1 MGKSTNYIKP
11 IDAEK
16 AWNKKQSAAR
26 PARNIAIRSTFLI
39 YCEGINTEPEYFN
52 SFPIIP
58 EANAIG
64 LSRSG
69 ISLVE
74 KVIEL
79 LEKQKE
85 KDHDQ
90 QIWVVFD
97 RDIRYSDGKKGDANF
112 NKAIKLAHEKGIK
125 CAYSNDCF
133 ELWFILHREYQQSA
147 LNRKQYYEKL
157 SKWSN
162 INYEKEG
169 KTKGFGEKL
178 YKQFEPQLQTAL
190 KNAEKL
196 HKSHNYEEYHR
207 QNPCTT
213 VYQLVEELR
222 KNLRG

>member
-1 MGKSTNYIKP
+1 MEKRTNYIKP
-11 IDAEK
+11 NDAEK
-16 AWNKKQSAAR
+16 AWNKRQIATR
-26 PARNIAIRSTFLI
+26 PPRNIAIRSTFLI
-39 YCEGINTEPEYFN
+39 YCEGVNTEPEYFN
-52 SFPIIP
+52 SFPIMP

-69 ISLVE
+69 LSLVE

-85 KDHDQ
+85 KDPDQ
-90 QIWVVFD
+90 QVWVVFD
-97 RDIRYSDGKKGDANF
+97 RDVRYSDGRKGDADF

-147 LNRKQYYEKL
+147 LNRTQYYEKL
-157 SKWSN
+157 SKWLN
-162 INYEKEG
+162 INYEKHG
-169 KTKGFGEKL
+169 KSKDFANDL
-178 YKQFEPQLQTAL
+178 YKKFEPQLETAI

-196 HKSHNYEEYHR
+196 HKSHHNDAFHQ

-213 VYQLVEELR
+213 VYELVKELR
-222 KNLRG
+222 KNLRR